1 MANTYILIKGETL
14 ASSAASYTFTA
25 IPSTFTDLLIRS
37 SLRWNG
43 SGYGSVDLRLN
54 GSTTN
59 DSSTELVAYD
69 VTNAASSRYTTYSFG
84 GMSSGTDTS
93 NTFSSN
99 ELYIPNYTGST
110 NKPTS
115 LSAVTENNSSSFGT
129 YITATANLW
138 SNTSAVTSITLVSG
152 TTFQIG
158 SSFYLYG
165 IKNS

>member
-1 MANTYILIKGETL
+1 MPSSRRLISSQVLGTT
-14 ASSAASYTFTA
+14 ASSVTFSS
-25 IPSTFTDLLIRS
+25 IPSGYTDLVLLS

-115 LSAVTENNSSSFGT
+115 LSAVAENNSSSFGT

-152 TTFQIG
+152 TTFVAG

-165 IKNS
+165 LLPV

>member
-1 MANTYILIKGETL
+1 MAVTYELIKGETL

-25 IPSTFTDLLIRS
+25 IPSTYTDLVVRS
-37 SLRWNG
+37 SARWEYD
-43 SGYGSVDLRLN
+43 GYGTIQLQLN

-59 DSSTELVAYD
+59 DSSTEVVAYD
-69 VTNAASSRYTTYSFG
+69 VTNVASGRYTTISFG
-84 GMSSGTDTS
+84 GMTSGTGTS

-99 ELYIPNYTGST
+99 ELYIPNYTSSA

-115 LSAVTENNSSSFGT
+115 LFTVAENNSNTTGT
-129 YITATANLW
+129 YIAATANLW
-138 SNTSAVTSITLVSG
+138 SNTAAITSITLVSG
-152 TTFQIG
+152 SNFVAG